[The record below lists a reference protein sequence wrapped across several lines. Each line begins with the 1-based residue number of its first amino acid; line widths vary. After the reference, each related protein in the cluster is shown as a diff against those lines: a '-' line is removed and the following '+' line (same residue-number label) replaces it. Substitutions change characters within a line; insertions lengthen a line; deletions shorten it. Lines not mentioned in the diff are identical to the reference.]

1 MSNTETHAVT
11 GPAVGRSAGRTGRAG
26 EHAGRARA
34 RTGAS
39 TRSEGTIL
47 ELTLLDVFEATVATC
62 GERPAVDAPRGLLT
76 YNDLAAEVQELAARL
91 RDGGV
96 GPGDRV
102 GVRVPSGK
110 ADLYVAILGV
120 LAAGAAYV
128 PVDADDPDARAEQ
141 IFTDAGVCAVIG
153 KSLEITWRGP
163 AGGRR
168 GRPTADDDA
177 WIIFTSGSTG
187 KPKGVAVPHRA
198 AAAFVRAEDDLWQV
212 LPEDRVL
219 AGLSVAFDASC
230 EEMWLAWAHGAC
242 LVPAPR
248 ALVRSGVELGPWLK
262 EHGIT
267 VISTVPTLAGIWD
280 DDALAAVRLLI
291 LGGEACPDHLVE
303 RLAPGRELWNT
314 YGPTEAT
321 VVATATR
328 LHPGAPVTIGKPLRG
343 WKLAVIDS
351 EGQLVADGDAGELV
365 ISGVGLGRYL
375 RPELDAERYR
385 SLPAMGW
392 DRAYRTGDIV
402 RKTDHG
408 LEFVGRRDHQVK
420 IGGRRIELGEVDG
433 MLSSIPGVRGACTI
447 VRESAAG
454 NKILVGYVAGDVD
467 AQDVRAVAAERMPA
481 SLVPLIVVLHEL
493 PVATSGKVDRKALPW
508 PPPSSSERGADG
520 DAHLTP
526 AERELATRWRGQLGP
541 VAIDADSDFFALG
554 GTSLAA
560 AKLVSVLRTE
570 HPAIAVADIY
580 NHRTLREL
588 AARLETIRAIDTSS
602 QLELSPGPMRRLGLM
617 QLIGVF
623 VLFAVQSVPWLLGA
637 LAYGDIADIGTPH
650 VGWLWLGV
658 AWIVLASPPARIA
671 LQCVCTRV
679 LLRDLRPGRYSRYS
693 SLAARLWF
701 VDRLAEVTRFQRL
714 GGTPW
719 ADRYARL
726 VGADVGK
733 GARLA
738 TVPPAGSLLHIGAG
752 ATVESNVDLRG
763 WWIDGQEL
771 VVGEIRIGAGA
782 RIGSRV
788 LLNPGAVVRDGA
800 EIEMGTVVSGEIPA
814 GERWGGAPARR
825 TGSAGDNWPAEPPK
839 ASRAGGWAWLFG
851 AGVVLDLVL
860 SMAAFAPAIGLLAL
874 LGSEVPTLQTSLF
887 TILIEAA
894 IVTAVTVPVTAIL
907 IALTLRL
914 VWRLVRPGW
923 YDEHAPVGW
932 ALWFGEQLRQSSS
945 TLLFP
950 LYASTYTRPWFRLMG
965 LKIGRG
971 TEISVTTGLN
981 PLVSF
986 GELSQCTDDIGF
998 CGVRS
1003 RDGWIAVEP
1012 IEVGD
1017 HTFLGPGSILRGGTR
1032 LGDDSL
1038 LGVMTLSPKN
1048 PDPGTSWLGAPALEL
1063 PRVPDAT
1070 DASRTT
1076 NPPRRLRLAR
1086 GVMDLL
1092 RLLVPNTI
1100 VLLIEAL
1107 EIMTLATVCA
1117 HFGLLVGILAAPF
1130 VLIAGGLVATAVTVA
1145 MKWILIGRYRRSEH
1159 PLWSFFVWRD
1169 EMMNAAQEQLA
1180 DERLLRLAIGTPIM
1194 SMYLRAM
1201 GSRVGRGVWCET
1213 TAVTE
1218 YEMINLGDATAVNR
1232 GGCLMTHLFH
1242 DRLLR
1247 IGPTRLDPGATLGP
1261 TAVVLPDTH
1270 VGTDTRVFGH
1280 SVVLRGEELP
1290 PGTRWHGTPVVAL

>member
-1 MSNTETHAVT
+1 MSIIDIPDRAVAAVT
-11 GPAVGRSAGRTGRAG
+11 DV
-26 EHAGRARA
+26 
-34 RTGAS
+34 
-39 TRSEGTIL
+39 
-47 ELTLLDVFEATVATC
+47 TLLDIFELTVAQW
-62 GERPAVDAPRGLLT
+62 GDRPAVDAPRGVIT
-76 YNDLAAEVQELAARL
+76 YDALAQEVQDLADRL
-91 RDGGV
+91 RDRGV

-102 GVRVPSGK
+102 GIRVPSGK
-110 ADLYVAILGV
+110 ADLYVAILGA

-128 PVDADDPDARAEQ
+128 PVDADDPPARAKQ
-141 IFTDAGVCAVIG
+141 IFGDAGVCVSVG
-153 KSLEITWRGP
+153 EGLELTWRGP
-163 AGGRR
+163 TSGRV
-168 GRPTADDDA
+168 GRPTPDDDA

-187 KPKGVAVPHRA
+187 APKGVAVPHRA
-198 AAAFVRAEDDLWQV
+198 AAAFVRAENDLWTV

-230 EEMWLAWAHGAC
+230 EEMWLAWAHGAA

-262 EHGIT
+262 EHRIT

-280 DDALAAVRLLI
+280 DDALASVRLLI
-291 LGGEACPDHLVE
+291 LGGEACPDHVVE
-303 RLAPGRELWNT
+303 RLAEGRELWNT

-321 VVATATR
+321 VVTTAIR
-328 LHPGAPVTIGKPLRG
+328 LMPGEPVTIGEPLRG
-343 WKLAVIDS
+343 WELAVVD
-351 EGQLVADGDAGELV
+351 DDGELV
-365 ISGVGLGRYL
+365 KAGEPGELVVSGVGLGRYL
-375 RPELDAERYR
+375 KPELDAERYR
-385 SLPAMGW
+385 RLPAMGW

-402 RKTDHG
+402 RQTDHG

-433 MLSSIPGVRGACTI
+433 VLSSVTGVRGVCTV

-454 NKILVGYVAGDVD
+454 NKLLVGYVAGDVD

-481 SLVPLIVVLHEL
+481 SLVPLIVVLDEL

-508 PPPSSSERGADG
+508 PPPANGGSEALH
-520 DAHLTP
+520 ASLTP
-526 AERELATRWRGQLGP
+526 AERELAIRWSEQLGP
-541 VAIDADSDFFALG
+541 VAIDADSDFFAIG

-560 AKLVSVLRTE
+560 AKLVSVLRAE

-588 AARLETIRAIDTSS
+588 AVRLQSIGAIDTSS
-602 QLELSPGPMRRLGLM
+602 ELELSPGPMRRLGLM
-617 QLIGVF
+617 QLFGVL

-658 AWIVLASPPARIA
+658 AWVLLASPPARIC
-671 LQCVCTRV
+671 LQLVCTRV

-701 VDRLAEVTRFQRL
+701 VDRLAEVTRFNRL

-726 VGADVGK
+726 VGADVGN

-738 TVPPAGSLLHIGAG
+738 TVPPAGSLLHVGDG

-788 LLNPGAVVRDGA
+788 LLNPGAVIGDGA
-800 EIEMGTVVSGEIPA
+800 EIEVGTVIYGEVPA

-825 TGSAGDNWPAEPPK
+825 TGTAGDNWPAEPPK
-839 ASRAGGWAWLFG
+839 VSGAGGWAWLFG
-851 AGVVLDLVL
+851 ASIVLELAIEL
-860 SMAAFAPAIGLLAL
+860 AAFAPAIGVLAL
-874 LGSEVPTLQTSLF
+874 MGSEIPTLHSSPVY
-887 TILIEAA
+887 IMVEAA
-894 IVTAVTVPVTAIL
+894 IVTAITVPVTAIL
-907 IALTLRL
+907 IALTLRI
-914 VWRLVRPGW
+914 VWRLVQPGW
-923 YDEHAPVGW
+923 YDEHAPIGW
-932 ALWFGEQLRQSSS
+932 ALWFGEELKQSSS
-945 TLLFP
+945 TMLFP
-950 LYASTYTRPWFRLMG
+950 LYASLYTRPWFRLMG
-965 LKIGRG
+965 LKVGRG

-1003 RDGWIAVEP
+1003 RDGWIGVEA

-1038 LGVMTLSPKN
+1038 LGVMTLSPRR
-1048 PDPGTSWLGAPALEL
+1048 PEDGTSWLGVPALEL

-1070 DASRTT
+1070 DASRTI
-1076 NPPRRLRLAR
+1076 NPPRRLKLAR

-1100 VLLIEAL
+1100 VLVIEVFELMSLAAL
-1107 EIMTLATVCA
+1107 AA
-1117 HFGLLVGILAAPF
+1117 HFGLGVGILAAPL

-1145 MKWILIGRYRRSEH
+1145 MKWALIGRYTRSEH
-1159 PLWSFFVWRD
+1159 PLWCSLVWRD

-1201 GSRVGRGVWCET
+1201 GSKIGRGVWCET

-1218 YEMINLGDATAVNR
+1218 HDMIDLGDGAAVNR

-1261 TAVVLPDTH
+1261 TAVVLPDTR

-1290 PGTRWHGTPVVAL
+1290 AGTRWHGTPVVAL